1 MLVSKVGSFQVKHRP
16 LKAVCK
22 PCGACL
28 KRWETEALSIPK
40 STASKR
46 QIGQALADT
55 RFLKTLRGKCTLT
68 GYMCCVGGS
77 AIRSHK
83 AQSPTIENG
92 FEGQIHMGTARF
104 HKAAPEEVAGVFG
117 RHHTKRDLL
126 LMPWRIINPNFL
138 YYVFIIKV
146 P

>member
-1 MLVSKVGSFQVKHRP
+1 MLVSKVGSFQVKHRS

-40 STASKR
+40 SAASKR

-68 GYMCCVGGS
+68 RYMSVLEEVQLDPTKP
-77 AIRSHK
+77 K
-83 AQSPTIENG
+83 AQNPTIENG
-92 FEGQIHMGTARF
+92 
-104 HKAAPEEVAGVFG
+104 
-117 RHHTKRDLL
+117 L
-126 LMPWRIINPNFL
+126 
-138 YYVFIIKV
+138 
-146 P
+146 